1 AVQRLVRRQWAR
13 LQPDQQAWLATLCKE
28 TAPGAWF
35 TAATAAQLWCVAGAV
50 AARRLWLLHYS
61 GLVASS
67 HADPAQPDQWRV
79 ARLAQPILAP
89 LALQ

>member
-1 AVQRLVRRQWAR
+1 QG
-13 LQPDQQAWLATLCKE
+13 WLATLCQA

-35 TAATAAQLWCVAGAV
+35 TAATAAQLWRVAEAV

-61 GLVASS
+61 GWVESS

-79 ARLAQPILAP
+79 ARLAQPLLAQRP
-89 LALQ
+89 AAARRL